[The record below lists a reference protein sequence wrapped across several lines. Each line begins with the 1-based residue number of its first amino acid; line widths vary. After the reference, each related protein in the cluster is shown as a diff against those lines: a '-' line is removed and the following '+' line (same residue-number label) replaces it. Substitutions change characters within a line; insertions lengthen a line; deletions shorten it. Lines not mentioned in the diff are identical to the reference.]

1 MTDADQLARQILD
14 IAEMVED
21 TRALEHRQGL
31 ARRSTRKYASDAL
44 YTLRCWREQVN
55 AERGATMC
63 GKPQPLAPHD
73 TGSPAGERDNSS
85 SEGSPRVS

>member
-1 MTDADQLARQILD
+1 MTDAATLIRLIEDAAEVIEDASVYAR
-14 IAEMVED
+14 
-21 TRALEHRQGL
+21 EHGL
-31 ARRSTRKYASDAL
+31 THRSTRKYAGNAL
-44 YTLRCWREQVN
+44 YTLHHWREQVN